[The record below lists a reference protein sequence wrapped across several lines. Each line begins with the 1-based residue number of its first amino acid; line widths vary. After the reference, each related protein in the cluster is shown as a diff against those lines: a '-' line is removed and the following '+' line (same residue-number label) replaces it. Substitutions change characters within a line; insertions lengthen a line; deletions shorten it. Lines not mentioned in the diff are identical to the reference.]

1 MLTVHSII
9 GMIDEARFSGRAV
22 ERLAVESAEAARPRL
37 RRLTDLGTDVA
48 LDLPRGSYLSDGAVL
63 LDDGERIIVVA
74 RKPEDAAIVRFP
86 RSRAREDLINDAVRL
101 GHAFGN
107 QHVPIEVEHGEVRIP
122 VTTSREV
129 VLDTVRSAGVG
140 VDAVRFDRLALGRGR
155 PLVAPSH
162 GHGVG
167 G

>member
-1 MLTVHSII
+1 MFTVHSII
-9 GMIDEARFSGRAV
+9 GTIDEARFSGRAV

-86 RSRAREDLINDAVRL
+86 RSRAREDLINDAVR
-101 GHAFGN
+101 
-107 QHVPIEVEHGEVRIP
+107 
-122 VTTSREV
+122 
-129 VLDTVRSAGVG
+129 
-140 VDAVRFDRLALGRGR
+140 
-155 PLVAPSH
+155 
-162 GHGVG
+162 
-167 G
+167 